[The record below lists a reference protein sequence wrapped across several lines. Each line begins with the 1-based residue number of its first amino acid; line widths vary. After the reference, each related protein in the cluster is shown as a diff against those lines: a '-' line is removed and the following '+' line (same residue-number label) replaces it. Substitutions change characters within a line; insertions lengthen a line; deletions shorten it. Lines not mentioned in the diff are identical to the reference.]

1 MFHMG
6 SGVEI
11 FSSVPK
17 VITNA
22 QEFLMSFCRT
32 HDAEILLVSILQVSK
47 STEIELKK
55 VDKEVT

>member
-32 HDAEILLVSILQVSK
+32 HDIQFLQVSK
-47 STEIELKK
+47 SKEIELNKI
-55 VDKEVT
+55 DKEVS